1 MGTAMKNIF
10 SQEIEKTMGPRGYR
24 AKKRESLDAEA
35 INAEGARD
43 EEKGAK
49 ERGMG
54 RQTENGAGKISLGRE
69 AQRGP

>member
-1 MGTAMKNIF
+1 
-10 SQEIEKTMGPRGYR
+10 MGPRGYR

-43 EEKGAK
+43 EEKGEK

-54 RQTENGAGKISLGRE
+54 RQTGKISLGRE